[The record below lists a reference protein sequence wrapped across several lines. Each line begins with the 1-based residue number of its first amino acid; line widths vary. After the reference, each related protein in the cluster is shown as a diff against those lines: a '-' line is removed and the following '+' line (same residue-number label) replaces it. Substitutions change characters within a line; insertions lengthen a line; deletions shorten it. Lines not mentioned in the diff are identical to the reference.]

1 MFRKCTHTVS
11 LFFGIL
17 SGIVSGTGLPLE
29 CLCEEMEP
37 ICMTVNDL
45 TRATGDPSIQLM
57 SNGSTHIP
65 IWSLSG
71 KTSGQSV
78 AGIIPNLPKN
88 CAAVKIE
95 ILVTTNE
102 RGETEQENTAPLEDV
117 YRVHLSQMASDGP
130 FTSGYVC
137 GTPVRTPLPPEP
149 FRTRTIQLETRYPV
163 DPSLPLTIR
172 IQREPSDPADTF
184 TRPVGL
190 AAVRVT
196 PLPPISPAH
205 TVQDA
210 PGYNSWPVM
219 QSLGSKL
226 VCVYSRGTA
235 HSIGEGKRGVYAR
248 TSTDGGK
255 TWTPEMLVVNAPEVG
270 EVTIGKGLDENGA
283 MLLWVRN
290 VGPQGFS
297 HDLYRS
303 TDGVHFTHLVRPELD
318 PMPIQITDV
327 FSVPGTGLMALWF
340 AGKYSDDAN
349 DNSWGTLVSTD
360 NGATWT
366 QNVVEKGLTKADWPT
381 EQSAVFLGDGKILAI
396 GRTEFGE
403 NSTNQAQF
411 QLTSTDS
418 GKTWTRSRTNIGE
431 VRCSTPSLI
440 LDPKTGLLSNYYYHR
455 GRGILLRRS
464 VKPDDV
470 FTAPLNWPA
479 PEAVAEGSTVTFDSG
494 NVNAVVLGND
504 HALAYYSGKFPDT
517 AVVVKVV
524 APPSK

>member
-1 MFRKCTHTVS
+1 MFRKFALTVS
-11 LFFGIL
+11 LL
-17 SGIVSGTGLPLE
+17 SVFAAEADLSPE
-29 CLCEEMEP
+29 CLCEEMKP
-37 ICMTVNDL
+37 ICMTVNDFTL
-45 TRATGDPSIQLM
+45 ATGNPSIQLM
-57 SNGSTHIP
+57 SNGATHLP

-71 KTSGQSV
+71 KTPGQSI
-78 AGIIPNLPKN
+78 AGIIPDLPQN

-95 ILVTTNE
+95 ILMTTNE
-102 RGETEQENTAPLEDV
+102 KAETEPGNTAPLEDV
-117 YRVHLSQMASDGP
+117 YRIHLSQMPNDGP
-130 FTSGYVC
+130 FTSGHVC
-137 GTPVRTPLPPEP
+137 GTPVRTPIPPEP

-172 IQREPSDPADTF
+172 IQRDPNDPADTF
-184 TRPVGL
+184 PRPVGL

-196 PLPPISPAH
+196 PLPPIEAAH

-219 QSLGSKL
+219 QSLDNRL

-255 TWTPEMLVVNAPEVG
+255 TWTPETLVVNTPEVG

-290 VGPQGFS
+290 VGPDGFS

-303 TDGVHFTHLVRPELD
+303 TDGVHFTHIVRPKLD

-327 FSVPGTGLMALWF
+327 FAVPGTGLMALWF
-340 AGKYSDDAN
+340 AGQYSDSAN

-381 EQSAVFLGDGKILAI
+381 EQSAVYLGDGKILAI
-396 GRTEFGE
+396 GRTEFGKNTTE
-403 NSTNQAQF
+403 QAQF
-411 QLTSTDS
+411 QLTSTDG
-418 GKTWTRSRTNIGE
+418 GKTWTRSRTNIGD

-464 VKPDDV
+464 VKPEAV
-470 FTAPLNWPA
+470 FTSPLNWPA

-494 NVNAVVLGND
+494 NVNAVVLGNV

-524 APPSK
+524 VPPSK